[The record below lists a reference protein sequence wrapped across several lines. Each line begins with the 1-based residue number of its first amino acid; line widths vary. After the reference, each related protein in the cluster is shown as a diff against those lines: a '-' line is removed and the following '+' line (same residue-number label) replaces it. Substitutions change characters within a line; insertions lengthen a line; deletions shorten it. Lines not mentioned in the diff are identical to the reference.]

1 MTYLKKNKLLIFF
14 FIVGIIQILYYSSQR
29 NNFQFEILK
38 SPFKKNSHVNYVLPE
53 LVIETKDILISSKIK
68 KFNLSKKLSQENNM
82 YYYQRI
88 IEYNYPSRFDEK
100 SEYTLFLL
108 NEEFSSNCDLV
119 SKGKFIELKKCRKN

>member
-1 MTYLKKNKLLIFF
+1 M
-14 FIVGIIQILYYSSQR
+14 
-29 NNFQFEILK
+29 
-38 SPFKKNSHVNYVLPE
+38 
-53 LVIETKDILISSKIK
+53 IETKDILISSKIK

-119 SKGKFIELKKCRKN
+119 SKRKFIELRKCRKN